1 MDKQGRIL
9 NGSFYLVEIVT
20 TTATRVISTQG
31 PSADYL
37 SESGQFSIIR
47 SFMPNK
53 EGYQY
58 IMANICLFVFRNGI
72 IECFSAILV
81 FLKLKQSQYC
91 QCIMHAFKDSFR
103 GLYS

>member
-1 MDKQGRIL
+1 
-9 NGSFYLVEIVT
+9 
-20 TTATRVISTQG
+20 VISTQG

-47 SFMPNK
+47 PYVLNK

-58 IMANICLFVFRNGI
+58 ITANIRLFVFRNVMI
-72 IECFSAILV
+72 DCFSAILV

-91 QCIMHAFKDSFR
+91 QCIMHASKDSFR